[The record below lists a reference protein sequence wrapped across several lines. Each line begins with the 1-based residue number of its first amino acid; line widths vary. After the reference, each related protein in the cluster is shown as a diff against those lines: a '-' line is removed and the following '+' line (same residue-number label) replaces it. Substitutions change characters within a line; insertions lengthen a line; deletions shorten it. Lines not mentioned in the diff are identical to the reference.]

1 MGYNEYLTENLTD
14 GEILRAFSIVL
25 PYLNDLARDDTAFGL
40 TDNEKYIQYESPE
53 GFELQLKAGSELL
66 DVIKDSLRS
75 GKFEKGDTSV
85 AEKKIKVISIP
96 IRNSKG
102 QIIGTISDG
111 IDLDNSNQLVNS
123 ISEISESLDQVSISV
138 NELANSASN
147 FALTGQNTLKQA
159 QDVME
164 TSKKTS
170 DAIEI
175 INSIANQTNLLGLNA
190 AIESARAGEYGRG
203 FNVVS
208 TEIRKLATQS
218 KESTRT
224 INNIAMNMSE
234 SINTIIGS
242 VNESASESENQAAAI
257 EEISATI
264 ESINANLKK
273 LSEFSERFV

>member
-1 MGYNEYLTENLTD
+1 MGYKEHLTDNLTD
-14 GEILRAFSIVL
+14 MEILRAFSIVL

-40 TDNEKYIQYESPE
+40 ADNEKYIQYEPAE

-66 DVIKDSLRS
+66 DIIKDSLRS
-75 GKFEKGDTSV
+75 GKLEKGDTSV
-85 AEKKIKVISIP
+85 AGKKIKVISIP

-123 ISEISESLDQVSISV
+123 ISEIAEALDQVSISV

-175 INSIANQTNLLGLNA
+175 INTIANQTNLLGLNA

-224 INNIAMNMSE
+224 IHNIAMNMNE

>member
-1 MGYNEYLTENLTD
+1 MGYKGYLTENLSD

-25 PYLNDLARDDTAFGL
+25 PYINDLARDDTAFGL
-40 TDNEKYIQYESPE
+40 TDNEKYLQYESPE
-53 GFELQLKAGSELL
+53 GFELQLNAGSELL
-66 DVIKDSLRS
+66 DVIKVSLRS
-75 GKFEKGDTSV
+75 GKLEKGDTSV
-85 AEKKIKVISIP
+85 AGKKIKVISIP

-123 ISEISESLDQVSISV
+123 ISEIAEALDQVSISV

-147 FALTGQNTLKQA
+147 FALTGQKTLKQA

-175 INSIANQTNLLGLNA
+175 INTIANQTNLLGLNA

-224 INNIAMNMSE
+224 IHNIAMNMNE

>member
-1 MGYNEYLTENLTD
+1 MGYKEYLTENLTD

-25 PYLNDLARDDTAFGL
+25 PYINDLARDDTALGL
-40 TDNEKYIQYESPE
+40 TDNEKYLQYESPE

-66 DVIKDSLRS
+66 DVTKVALRS
-75 GKFEKGDTSV
+75 GKLEKGDTSV
-85 AEKKIKVISIP
+85 AGKKIKVISIP

-123 ISEISESLDQVSISV
+123 ISEIAEALDQVSISV

-147 FALTGQNTLKQA
+147 FALTGQKTLKQA

-170 DAIEI
+170 DAIDI

-224 INNIAMNMSE
+224 INNIAMNMNE

>member
-1 MGYNEYLTENLTD
+1 MGYKGYLTENLTD

-25 PYLNDLARDDTAFGL
+25 PYINDLARDDTAFGL
-40 TDNEKYIQYESPE
+40 TDNEKYLQYESPE
-53 GFELQLKAGSELL
+53 GFELQLNAGSELL
-66 DVIKDSLRS
+66 DVIKVSLRS
-75 GKFEKGDTSV
+75 GKLEKGDTSV
-85 AEKKIKVISIP
+85 AGKKIKVISIP

-123 ISEISESLDQVSISV
+123 ISEIAEALDQVSISV

-175 INSIANQTNLLGLNA
+175 INTIANQTNLLGLNA

-224 INNIAMNMSE
+224 IHNIAMNMNE

>member
-1 MGYNEYLTENLTD
+1 MGYKEHLTENLTD
-14 GEILRAFSIVL
+14 VEILRAFSIVL

-75 GKFEKGDTSV
+75 GRLEKGDTSV
-85 AEKKIKVISIP
+85 AAKEIKVISIP

-123 ISEISESLDQVSISV
+123 ISEIAEALDQVSISV

-147 FALTGQNTLKQA
+147 FALTGQKTLKQA

-190 AIESARAGEYGRG
+190 AIESARAGEHGRG

-224 INNIAMNMSE
+224 INNIAMNMNE

>member
-1 MGYNEYLTENLTD
+1 MGYKEYLTEKLTD
-14 GEILRAFSIVL
+14 EEILRAFSIVL
-25 PYLNDLARDDTAFGL
+25 PYLNDLSRDDTAFGL
-40 TDNEKYIQYESPE
+40 TDCEKYIQYESPE

-66 DVIKDSLRS
+66 DVIKNSLRS
-75 GKFEKGDTSV
+75 GKLEKGDTSV
-85 AEKKIKVISIP
+85 AGKKIKVISIP
-96 IRNSKG
+96 IKNSKG

-111 IDLDNSNQLVNS
+111 IDLDNSNRLLSS
-123 ISEISESLDQVSISV
+123 ISEICESLDQVSLSV

-147 FALTGQNTLKQA
+147 FASTGQKTLKQA

-175 INSIANQTNLLGLNA
+175 IKSIADQTNLLGLNA
-190 AIESARAGEYGRG
+190 AIESARAGEHGRG

-208 TEIRKLATQS
+208 SEIRKLASQS

-224 INNIAMNMSE
+224 INSIVTNMSE
-234 SINTIIGS
+234 SINTIIRA
-242 VNESASESENQAAAI
+242 VNESASESEEQAAAI

-273 LSEFSERFV
+273 LNEFSERFR

>member
-1 MGYNEYLTENLTD
+1 MGYKEHLTENLTD
-14 GEILRAFSIVL
+14 VEILRAFSIVL

-75 GKFEKGDTSV
+75 GNLEKGDTSV
-85 AEKKIKVISIP
+85 AAKEIKVISIP

-147 FALTGQNTLKQA
+147 FALTGQKTLKQA

-190 AIESARAGEYGRG
+190 AIESARAGEHGRG

-224 INNIAMNMSE
+224 INNIAMNMNE

-264 ESINANLKK
+264 ESLNANLKK

>member
-1 MGYNEYLTENLTD
+1 MEYKEHLTENLTD

-53 GFELQLKAGSELL
+53 GFELKLKAGSGLL

-75 GKFEKGDTSV
+75 GKLEKGDTSV
-85 AEKKIKVISIP
+85 SGQKIKVISIP

-123 ISEISESLDQVSISV
+123 ISKISESLEQVSLSV

-147 FALTGQNTLKQA
+147 FALTGQKTLKQA

-170 DAIEI
+170 DVIEI
-175 INSIANQTNLLGLNA
+175 IKSIADQTNLLGLNA
-190 AIESARAGEYGRG
+190 AIESARAGEHGKG

-208 TEIRKLATQS
+208 SEIRKLASQS

-224 INNIAMNMSE
+224 INDIAMNMNK
-234 SINTIIGS
+234 SINTIIGA
-242 VNESASESENQAAAI
+242 VNESASESEEQAAAI
-257 EEISATI
+257 QEISATI
-264 ESINANLKK
+264 ESVNANLKK
-273 LSEFSERFV
+273 LSEFSERFI

>member
-1 MGYNEYLTENLTD
+1 MGYKEYLTENITD
-14 GEILRAFSIVL
+14 IEILRSFSIVL
-25 PYLNDLARDDTAFGL
+25 PYLNDLARDDAAFGL

-53 GFELQLKAGSELL
+53 GFELQLKGGSELL

-75 GKFEKGDTSV
+75 GKLEKGDTSV
-85 AEKKIKVISIP
+85 AKKEIKVISIP

-102 QIIGTISDG
+102 QIIGTISSG
-111 IDLDNSNQLVNS
+111 IDLNNSNQLVNS

-138 NELANSASN
+138 NQLANSASN
-147 FALTGQNTLKQA
+147 FALTAQKTLKQA

-190 AIESARAGEYGRG
+190 AIESARAGEHGRG

-224 INNIAMNMSE
+224 INNIAMNMNE

-264 ESINANLKK
+264 ESLNANLKK

>member
-1 MGYNEYLTENLTD
+1 MGYKGYLTENLTD

-25 PYLNDLARDDTAFGL
+25 PYINDLARDDTAFGL
-40 TDNEKYIQYESPE
+40 TDNEKYLQYESPE
-53 GFELQLKAGSELL
+53 GFELQLNAGSELL
-66 DVIKDSLRS
+66 DVIKVSLRS
-75 GKFEKGDTSV
+75 GKLEKGDTSV
-85 AEKKIKVISIP
+85 AGKEIKVISIP

-147 FALTGQNTLKQA
+147 FALTGQKTLKQA

-190 AIESARAGEYGRG
+190 AIESARAGEHGRG

-224 INNIAMNMSE
+224 INNIAMNMNE